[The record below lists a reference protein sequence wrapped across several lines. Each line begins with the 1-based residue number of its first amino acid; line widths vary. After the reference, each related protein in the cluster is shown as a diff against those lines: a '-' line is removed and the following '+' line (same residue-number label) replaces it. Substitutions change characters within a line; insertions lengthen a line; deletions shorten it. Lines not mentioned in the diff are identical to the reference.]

1 MIVVYLIFLAVI
13 QAVTE
18 FLPVSS
24 LGHLC
29 ILEQYMGIGHETG
42 LLSETMLHLG
52 SAAAIIFLF
61 RKDLKKIG
69 LGLLGMFMDIIGNL
83 NLYIHNKKTGE
94 SLGYARIVTV
104 GVEDGIGVTEGV
116 GVSVSAGVPSGV
128 EVTVGVGDSSD
139 AITFSESEAA
149 GKVFSVSVMHES
161 SSPELKISSKLS
173 GVPNSA
179 ACTGTVAVI
188 SATVRNTLARRFP
201 LLCLFLYIFTSI
213 LQKRPNIKYAGR
225 SLCIPN
231 HSKTSSDCPAFD
243 QNRHNLLICK

>member
-1 MIVVYLIFLAVI
+1 MPFSRNRFQLSPFFRVRISPPFRVIASPSFSFFSSFHISGASVSGTLGRIKDSPQDITVRSCSHSFPSPSINRSITSFSGLIVGVGDGDG
-13 QAVTE
+13 VTE
-18 FLPVSS
+18 
-24 LGHLC
+24 G
-29 ILEQYMGIGHETG
+29 
-42 LLSETMLHLG
+42 
-52 SAAAIIFLF
+52 
-61 RKDLKKIG
+61 
-69 LGLLGMFMDIIGNL
+69 
-83 NLYIHNKKTGE
+83 
-94 SLGYARIVTV
+94 V

-116 GVSVSAGVPSGV
+116 GVSVNAGVPSGV

>member
-1 MIVVYLIFLAVI
+1 MPFSRNRFQLSPFFRVRISPPFRVIASPSFSFFSSFHISGAPVSGTLGRIKDSPQDITVRSCSHSFPSPSINRSITSFSGLIVGVGDGDG
-13 QAVTE
+13 VTE
-18 FLPVSS
+18 
-24 LGHLC
+24 G
-29 ILEQYMGIGHETG
+29 
-42 LLSETMLHLG
+42 
-52 SAAAIIFLF
+52 
-61 RKDLKKIG
+61 
-69 LGLLGMFMDIIGNL
+69 
-83 NLYIHNKKTGE
+83 
-94 SLGYARIVTV
+94 V
-104 GVEDGIGVTEGV
+104 GVEDGIGVTEGA

-128 EVTVGVGDSSD
+128 EVTVGVGGSSD

>member
-1 MIVVYLIFLAVI
+1 MPFSRNRFQFSPFFRVRISPPFRVIASPSFSFFSSFHISGAPVSGTLGRIKDSPQDITVRSCSHSFPSPSINRSITSFSGLIVGVGDGDG
-13 QAVTE
+13 VTE
-18 FLPVSS
+18 
-24 LGHLC
+24 G
-29 ILEQYMGIGHETG
+29 
-42 LLSETMLHLG
+42 
-52 SAAAIIFLF
+52 
-61 RKDLKKIG
+61 
-69 LGLLGMFMDIIGNL
+69 
-83 NLYIHNKKTGE
+83 
-94 SLGYARIVTV
+94 V

-116 GVSVSAGVPSGV
+116 GVEDGIGVPSGV

-139 AITFSESEAA
+139 AITFSESEAT

>member
-1 MIVVYLIFLAVI
+1 MPFSRNRFQLSPFFRVRISPPFRVIASPSFSFFSSFHISGAPVSGTLGRIKDSPQDITVRSCSHSFPSPSINRSITSFSGLIVGVGDGDG
-13 QAVTE
+13 VTE
-18 FLPVSS
+18 
-24 LGHLC
+24 G
-29 ILEQYMGIGHETG
+29 
-42 LLSETMLHLG
+42 
-52 SAAAIIFLF
+52 
-61 RKDLKKIG
+61 
-69 LGLLGMFMDIIGNL
+69 
-83 NLYIHNKKTGE
+83 
-94 SLGYARIVTV
+94 V
-104 GVEDGIGVTEGV
+104 GVEDGIGVTEGA

>member
-1 MIVVYLIFLAVI
+1 MPFSRNRFQLSPFFRVRISPPFRVIASPSFSFFSSFHISGAPVSGTLGRIKDSPQDITVRSCSHSFPSPSINRSITSFSGLIVGVGDGDG
-13 QAVTE
+13 VTE
-18 FLPVSS
+18 
-24 LGHLC
+24 G
-29 ILEQYMGIGHETG
+29 
-42 LLSETMLHLG
+42 
-52 SAAAIIFLF
+52 
-61 RKDLKKIG
+61 
-69 LGLLGMFMDIIGNL
+69 
-83 NLYIHNKKTGE
+83 
-94 SLGYARIVTV
+94 V

-225 SLCIPN
+225 SPCIPN

>member
-1 MIVVYLIFLAVI
+1 MPFSRNRFQLSPFFRVRISPPFRVIASPSFSFFSSFHISGAPVSGTLGRIKDSPQDITVRSCSHSFPSPSINRSITSFSGLIVGVGDGDG
-13 QAVTE
+13 VTE
-18 FLPVSS
+18 
-24 LGHLC
+24 G
-29 ILEQYMGIGHETG
+29 
-42 LLSETMLHLG
+42 
-52 SAAAIIFLF
+52 
-61 RKDLKKIG
+61 
-69 LGLLGMFMDIIGNL
+69 
-83 NLYIHNKKTGE
+83 
-94 SLGYARIVTV
+94 V

-116 GVSVSAGVPSGV
+116 GVSVNAGVPSGV

-139 AITFSESEAA
+139 AITFSDSEAA

>member
-1 MIVVYLIFLAVI
+1 MPFSRNRFQLSPFFRVRISPPFRVIASPSFSFFSSFHISGAPVSGTLGRIKDSPQDITVRSCSHSFPSPSINRSITSFSGLIVGVGDGDG
-13 QAVTE
+13 VTE
-18 FLPVSS
+18 
-24 LGHLC
+24 G
-29 ILEQYMGIGHETG
+29 
-42 LLSETMLHLG
+42 
-52 SAAAIIFLF
+52 
-61 RKDLKKIG
+61 
-69 LGLLGMFMDIIGNL
+69 
-83 NLYIHNKKTGE
+83 
-94 SLGYARIVTV
+94 V

-116 GVSVSAGVPSGV
+116 GVEDGIGVPSGV

-243 QNRHNLLICK
+243 QNHHNLLICK

>member
-1 MIVVYLIFLAVI
+1 MPFSRNRFQFSPFFRVRISPPFRVI
-13 QAVTE
+13 ASPS
-18 FLPVSS
+18 FSFFSSFHISGAPVSGT
-24 LGHLC
+24 LGRIKDSPQDITVRSCSHSFPSPS
-29 ILEQYMGIGHETG
+29 INRSITSFSG
-42 LLSETMLHLG
+42 L
-52 SAAAIIFLF
+52 I
-61 RKDLKKIG
+61 
-69 LGLLGMFMDIIGNL
+69 
-83 NLYIHNKKTGE
+83 
-94 SLGYARIVTV
+94 
-104 GVEDGIGVTEGV
+104 
-116 GVSVSAGVPSGV
+116 
-128 EVTVGVGDSSD
+128 TVGVGDSSD
-139 AITFSESEAA
+139 AITFSESEAT

-179 ACTGTVAVI
+179 ACTGSVAVI

>member
-1 MIVVYLIFLAVI
+1 MGRIKDSPQDITVRSCSHSFPSPSINRSITSFSGLIVGVGDGDGDG
-13 QAVTE
+13 VTE
-18 FLPVSS
+18 
-24 LGHLC
+24 G
-29 ILEQYMGIGHETG
+29 
-42 LLSETMLHLG
+42 
-52 SAAAIIFLF
+52 
-61 RKDLKKIG
+61 
-69 LGLLGMFMDIIGNL
+69 
-83 NLYIHNKKTGE
+83 
-94 SLGYARIVTV
+94 V

-128 EVTVGVGDSSD
+128 EVTVGVGDNSD

-149 GKVFSVSVMHES
+149 GKVFSASVMHES

>member
-1 MIVVYLIFLAVI
+1 MPFSRNRFQLSPFFRVRISPPFRVIASPSFSFFSSFHISGAPVSGTLGRIKDSPQDITVRSCSHSFPSPSINRSITSFSGLIVGVGDGDG
-13 QAVTE
+13 VTE
-18 FLPVSS
+18 
-24 LGHLC
+24 G
-29 ILEQYMGIGHETG
+29 
-42 LLSETMLHLG
+42 
-52 SAAAIIFLF
+52 
-61 RKDLKKIG
+61 
-69 LGLLGMFMDIIGNL
+69 
-83 NLYIHNKKTGE
+83 
-94 SLGYARIVTV
+94 V

-116 GVSVSAGVPSGV
+116 GVEDGIGVPSGV

-149 GKVFSVSVMHES
+149 GKVFSVSVIHES

>member
-1 MIVVYLIFLAVI
+1 MPFSRNRFQLSPFFRVRISPPFRVIASPSFSFFSSFHISGAPVSGTLGRIKDSPQDITVRSCSHSFPSPSINRSITSFSGLIVGVGDGDG
-13 QAVTE
+13 VTE
-18 FLPVSS
+18 
-24 LGHLC
+24 G
-29 ILEQYMGIGHETG
+29 
-42 LLSETMLHLG
+42 
-52 SAAAIIFLF
+52 
-61 RKDLKKIG
+61 
-69 LGLLGMFMDIIGNL
+69 
-83 NLYIHNKKTGE
+83 
-94 SLGYARIVTV
+94 V

-116 GVSVSAGVPSGV
+116 GVSVNAGVPSGV
-128 EVTVGVGDSSD
+128 EGTVGVGDSSD

>member
-1 MIVVYLIFLAVI
+1 MPFSRNRFQFSPFFRVRISPPFRVIASPSFSFFSSFHISGAPVSGTLGRIKDSPQDITVRSCSHSFPSPSINRSITSFSGLIVGVGDGDG
-13 QAVTE
+13 VTE
-18 FLPVSS
+18 
-24 LGHLC
+24 G
-29 ILEQYMGIGHETG
+29 
-42 LLSETMLHLG
+42 
-52 SAAAIIFLF
+52 
-61 RKDLKKIG
+61 
-69 LGLLGMFMDIIGNL
+69 
-83 NLYIHNKKTGE
+83 
-94 SLGYARIVTV
+94 V

-116 GVSVSAGVPSGV
+116 GVEDGIGVPSGV

>member
-1 MIVVYLIFLAVI
+1 MPFSRNRFQLSPFFRVRISPPFRVIASPSFSFFSSFHISGAPVSGTLGRIKDSPQDITVRSCSHSFPSPSINRSITSFSGLIVGVGDGDG
-13 QAVTE
+13 VTE
-18 FLPVSS
+18 
-24 LGHLC
+24 G
-29 ILEQYMGIGHETG
+29 
-42 LLSETMLHLG
+42 
-52 SAAAIIFLF
+52 
-61 RKDLKKIG
+61 
-69 LGLLGMFMDIIGNL
+69 
-83 NLYIHNKKTGE
+83 
-94 SLGYARIVTV
+94 V

-139 AITFSESEAA
+139 AVTFSESEAA

>member
-1 MIVVYLIFLAVI
+1 MPFSRNRFQLSPFFRVRISPPFRVIASPSFSFFSSFHISGAPVSGTLGRIKDSPQDITVRSCSHSFPSPSINRSITSFSGLIVGVGDGDG
-13 QAVTE
+13 VTE
-18 FLPVSS
+18 
-24 LGHLC
+24 G
-29 ILEQYMGIGHETG
+29 
-42 LLSETMLHLG
+42 
-52 SAAAIIFLF
+52 
-61 RKDLKKIG
+61 
-69 LGLLGMFMDIIGNL
+69 
-83 NLYIHNKKTGE
+83 
-94 SLGYARIVTV
+94 V

-128 EVTVGVGDSSD
+128 EGTVGVGDSSD

-149 GKVFSVSVMHES
+149 GKVFSVSVIHES

>member
-1 MIVVYLIFLAVI
+1 MPFSRNRFQLSPFFRVRISPPFRVIASPSFSFFSSFHISGAPVSGTLGRIKDSPQDITVRSCSHSFPSPSINRSITSFSGLIVGVGDGDG
-13 QAVTE
+13 VTE
-18 FLPVSS
+18 
-24 LGHLC
+24 G
-29 ILEQYMGIGHETG
+29 
-42 LLSETMLHLG
+42 
-52 SAAAIIFLF
+52 
-61 RKDLKKIG
+61 
-69 LGLLGMFMDIIGNL
+69 
-83 NLYIHNKKTGE
+83 
-94 SLGYARIVTV
+94 V

-116 GVSVSAGVPSGV
+116 GVEDGIGVPSGV

>member
-1 MIVVYLIFLAVI
+1 MPFSRNRFQLSPFFRVRISPPFRVIASPSFSFFSSFHISGAPVSGTLGRIKDSPQDITVRSCSHSFPSPSINRSITSFSGLIVGVGDGDGDG
-13 QAVTE
+13 VTE
-18 FLPVSS
+18 
-24 LGHLC
+24 G
-29 ILEQYMGIGHETG
+29 
-42 LLSETMLHLG
+42 
-52 SAAAIIFLF
+52 
-61 RKDLKKIG
+61 
-69 LGLLGMFMDIIGNL
+69 
-83 NLYIHNKKTGE
+83 
-94 SLGYARIVTV
+94 V

-231 HSKTSSDCPAFD
+231 HSETSSDCPAFD

>member
-1 MIVVYLIFLAVI
+1 MPFSRNRFQLSPFFRVRISPPFRVIASPSFSFFSSFHISGAPVSGTLGRIKDSPQDITVRNCSHSFPSPSINRSITSFSGLIVGVGDGDG
-13 QAVTE
+13 VTE
-18 FLPVSS
+18 
-24 LGHLC
+24 G
-29 ILEQYMGIGHETG
+29 
-42 LLSETMLHLG
+42 
-52 SAAAIIFLF
+52 
-61 RKDLKKIG
+61 
-69 LGLLGMFMDIIGNL
+69 
-83 NLYIHNKKTGE
+83 
-94 SLGYARIVTV
+94 V

>member
-1 MIVVYLIFLAVI
+1 MPIGIIINALSIVIGGI
-13 QAVTE
+13 
-18 FLPVSS
+18 
-24 LGHLC
+24 LGAFV
-29 ILEQYMGIGHETG
+29 GHK
-42 LLSETMLHLG
+42 LSPK
-52 SAAAIIFLF
+52 F
-61 RKDLKKIG
+61 K
-69 LGLLGMFMDIIGNL
+69 
-83 NLYIHNKKTGE
+83 
-94 SLGYARIVTV
+94 
-104 GVEDGIGVTEGV
+104 
-116 GVSVSAGVPSGV
+116 
-128 EVTVGVGDSSD
+128 
-139 AITFSESEAA
+139 
-149 GKVFSVSVMHES
+149 FSVSVMHES